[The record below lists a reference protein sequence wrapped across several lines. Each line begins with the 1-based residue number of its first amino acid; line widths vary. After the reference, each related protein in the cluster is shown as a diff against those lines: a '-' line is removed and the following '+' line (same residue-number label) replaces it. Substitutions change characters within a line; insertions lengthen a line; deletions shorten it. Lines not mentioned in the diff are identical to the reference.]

1 MTFPAASAATRAI
14 RDGVPHEPRIFSP
27 ARGRRALRVA
37 GFGDHLSAAAIDVLV
52 YVVACPFVLTL
63 FALLL
68 RGMWPIGALAA
79 AQAYLALSWAE
90 GRSPGMAVTG
100 TRLVDSRNGCPPG
113 LAGGLLRASM
123 LVPLG
128 AAVFL
133 LADAS
138 LPQPQASFSSHPL
151 VLLGSIATLTLGA
164 ISYLWCLWDPSGR
177 TLHDR
182 LAGVVAV
189 RDERTPR
196 RAGRLAQRER

>member
-1 MTFPAASAATRAI
+1 M
-14 RDGVPHEPRIFSP
+14 
-27 ARGRRALRVA
+27 
-37 GFGDHLSAAAIDVLV
+37 LV
-52 YVVACPFVLTL
+52 YVAACPFVLTL

-90 GRSPGMAVTG
+90 GRSPGMFATG
-100 TRLVDSRNGCPPG
+100 TRLVDWRKGCQPG

-128 AAVFL
+128 AAAFL

-151 VLLGSIATLTLGA
+151 VLWGSIATLTLGA

-177 TLHDR
+177 ALHDR
-182 LAGVVAV
+182 LAGVVVV
-189 RDERTPR
+189 RDERTP
-196 RAGRLAQRER
+196 AADDRLARREP